1 MRRFAKARKFSSS
14 RINWVGAPDVKK
26 RVNALVK
33 NLEIDWIKTSR
44 IFAYRST
51 ASKTRAYARIWG
63 LSSLWQRT
71 LGVAPAYIVEVLS
84 EHYDDLS
91 DTEKDKVLL
100 HELTHIPKNFSGA
113 LLPHIRRGKR
123 NFHRKVDSLIDL
135 YFQKMNER

>member
-1 MRRFAKARKFSSS
+1 MRQFAKARKFSNS
-14 RINWVGAPDVKK
+14 RINWVKAPDVKK
-26 RVNALVK
+26 RVSGLVR

-63 LSSLWQRT
+63 LNSLWQRT

-84 EHYDDLS
+84 EHYDQLS
-91 DTEKDKVLL
+91 ETEKDKVLL

-113 LLPHIRRGKR
+113 LVPHIRRGKR
-123 NFHRKVDSLIDL
+123 NFHKKVDSLIDL
-135 YFQKMNER
+135 YFQKMR